1 VSGLITGPANGQDGG
16 MPLQITAAPID
27 PALLDLPWHIPL
39 AEWPPERL
47 VALPRG
53 LSRHV
58 VRFVRVGQRVF
69 AVKEASPQL
78 AETEYRLLR
87 ELERRGVPTV
97 SAVGVI
103 RGRTTRDGAPIDPVL
118 MTRHL
123 SFSLPYRALFSGQLL
138 PETTNRLLDALVVLL
153 VRLHLAG
160 FYWGDCSLSNTLFRR
175 DAGAFAAYL
184 VDAETGELHPQLS
197 QGQRYYD
204 LDTAHGNVFGEL
216 LDLEAG
222 GLLDEA
228 TDPYDTSAEVLRRYE
243 GLWAELTGEE
253 QFAAGERYR
262 VDARMRRLNSLGFD
276 VAELQLGT
284 DAEGSRLVLQPKV
297 VDAGHHHRRLRRL
310 TGLDVQENQARRLLN
325 DLDHYRA
332 TLAGRGQQHSEVM
345 AAHHW
350 LTEVFEPT
358 VSAIP
363 AHLTSK
369 LEPAEFFHEVLEHR
383 WFMSEAAAKDAGLS
397 GALED
402 YLDTVL
408 AHKPDEEA
416 VLGIPASALAAPSG
430 GADDVVEQE

>member
-1 VSGLITGPANGQDGG
+1 

-27 PALLDLPWHIPL
+27 PALLDLPWHVPL

-58 VRFVRVGQRVF
+58 VRFVRVGQRVY

-78 AETEYRLLR
+78 AGTEYRLLR

-123 SFSLPYRALFSGQLL
+123 SFSLPYRALFSGLL
-138 PETTNRLLDALVVLL
+138 RPETANRLLDALVVLV

-184 VDAETGELHPQLS
+184 VDAETGELHPELS
-197 QGQRYYD
+197 DGQRAYD

-228 TDPYDTSAEVLRRYE
+228 IEPLETSAEVLRRYE
-243 GLWAELTGEE
+243 GLWAELTAVER
-253 QFAAGERYR
+253 FAADERYR

-284 DAEGSRLVLQPKV
+284 DVEGSRLVL
-297 VDAGHHHRRLRRL
+297 
-310 TGLDVQENQARRLLN
+310 
-325 DLDHYRA
+325 
-332 TLAGRGQQHSEVM
+332 
-345 AAHHW
+345 
-350 LTEVFEPT
+350 
-358 VSAIP
+358 
-363 AHLTSK
+363 
-369 LEPAEFFHEVLEHR
+369 
-383 WFMSEAAAKDAGLS
+383 
-397 GALED
+397 
-402 YLDTVL
+402 
-408 AHKPDEEA
+408 
-416 VLGIPASALAAPSG
+416 
-430 GADDVVEQE
+430 